1 MDVRIRPG
9 AGLLHPCGSGAPAAM
24 GVQRPVIIE
33 HPEGHKLRAAT
44 QSNKIAPTMNR
55 LLVLTELFLPTKG
68 GTAVWAAEVYK
79 RLGGKEIHIVT
90 ADVAGAV
97 EVDATHPNTIHR
109 LSLKRVAWLRP
120 ESLAMYARFFF
131 KSLALAL
138 THRFDAIHAFR
149 ALPEGLVAWAVARLI
164 FRPVV
169 IYAHGEEL
177 TTWGHG
183 GKYQAMRF
191 ALRHADRVI
200 ANSEHT
206 RDTLLAMGIDAARI
220 AIIYPGVDVS
230 VFRPGLDVSGLRDSL
245 GIRPD
250 EKLVF
255 SVGRLSRR
263 KGFDQMIRAVAQLR
277 TEGIPLRYVI
287 AGIGED
293 ADYLDG
299 LIREHNLNGI
309 VHRVGAVTE
318 QDLPRWLNVCDV
330 FAMPNREIN
339 GDNEGFGMVFIE
351 AAACSKPSLAGEAGG
366 TGSAVLHDETGIR
379 VDGSD
384 VANVVN
390 GVRRMLDNEHL
401 RLGLGESGLKR
412 VNEQFS
418 WDAVASKTKGVCT

>member
-1 MDVRIRPG
+1 
-9 AGLLHPCGSGAPAAM
+9 
-24 GVQRPVIIE
+24 
-33 HPEGHKLRAAT
+33 
-44 QSNKIAPTMNR
+44 MNR

-90 ADVAGAV
+90 ADVAGAG

-131 KSLALAL
+131 KALTLAL

-149 ALPEGLVAWAVARLI
+149 ALPEGWVAWAVARLTL
-164 FRPVV
+164 RPVV

-177 TTWGHG
+177 TTWGRG

-220 AIIYPGVDVS
+220 TIIYPGVDVS

-299 LIREHNLNGI
+299 LIAEHRLQDFARRI
-309 VHRVGAVTE
+309 GAVDE
-318 QDLPRWLNVCDV
+318 ADLPRWLNACDV
-330 FAMPNREIN
+330 FAMPNRDID

-351 AAACSKPSLAGEAGG
+351 AAASGKPSLAGEAGG
-366 TGSAVLHDETGIR
+366 TGAAVLHETTGLR
-379 VDGSD
+379 VNGTQTLD
-384 VANVVN
+384 VANGLRQLLTN
-390 GVRRMLDNEHL
+390 PEWASELGQAGLRRVQA
-401 RLGLGESGLKR
+401 RFAW
-412 VNEQFS
+412 EQ
-418 WDAVASKTKGVCT
+418 VAQATQQAILARNMK

>member
-1 MDVRIRPG
+1 
-9 AGLLHPCGSGAPAAM
+9 
-24 GVQRPVIIE
+24 
-33 HPEGHKLRAAT
+33 
-44 QSNKIAPTMNR
+44 MNR

-90 ADVAGAV
+90 ADVPGAA
-97 EVDATHPNTIHR
+97 EVDAVHPNTIHR
-109 LSLKRVAWLRP
+109 LNLKRIPWLRP

-149 ALPEGLVAWAVARLI
+149 ALPEGLVAWAVARLT

-177 TTWGHG
+177 TTWGRG
-183 GKYQAMRF
+183 GKFKAMRF
-191 ALRHADRVI
+191 ALRHADRVV

-206 RDTLLAMGIDAARI
+206 RDTLLEMGVDPARI
-220 AIIYPGVDVS
+220 TIIYPGVDVS
-230 VFRPGLDVSGLRDSL
+230 VFRPGLDTTGLRESL

-263 KGFDQMIRAVAQLR
+263 KGFDQMIRAVAQLHA
-277 TEGIPLRYVI
+277 EGIPLRYVI

-293 ADYLDG
+293 ADFLDG
-299 LIREHNLNGI
+299 LIAEQNAQGI
-309 VHRVGAVTE
+309 VHRIGAVSE
-318 QDLPRWLNVCDV
+318 ADLPRWMNACDV
-330 FAMPNREIN
+330 FAMPNRDIN

-351 AAACSKPSLAGEAGG
+351 AAACGKPSFAGMAGG
-366 TGSAVLHDETGIR
+366 TGTAVLNEITGIR
-379 VDGSD
+379 VDGTSVEFITAGLRRLFED
-384 VANVVN
+384 PEWAGSLGQNGLRRVAERFSWERVAAATH
-390 GVRRMLDNEHL
+390 E
-401 RLGLGESGLKR
+401 LGLGE
-412 VNEQFS
+412 EIE
-418 WDAVASKTKGVCT
+418 